1 MNNRGGFTK
10 GLAAAGTVL
19 VFLPLL
25 APLFFG
31 IIRLVQAGIFQV
43 DYLMPAELLPLVLI
57 GGGLLIWAAAR
68 ARLRLKWVVWSL
80 SAAIGLLVL
89 CQVAAVLTGL
99 ADGRTEAA
107 GLPWML
113 VLGLLIGYIVAVGF
127 LCAGGSLL
135 LYDLFA
141 PASRSPAET

>member
-57 GGGLLIWAAAR
+57 GGG
-68 ARLRLKWVVWSL
+68 
-80 SAAIGLLVL
+80 
-89 CQVAAVLTGL
+89 C
-99 ADGRTEAA
+99 
-107 GLPWML
+107 
-113 VLGLLIGYIVAVGF
+113 
-127 LCAGGSLL
+127 
-135 LYDLFA
+135 
-141 PASRSPAET
+141 